1 MLNIPCVELNFLNEL
16 HIYNTQIEQGI
27 AICEI

>member
-16 HIYNTQIEQGI
+16 HIYTQIEQGI